1 MNDQLVKITNVAKI
15 PSSAILGFSIDNP
28 KLDSFSKTYTITI
41 NGWVLEK
48 NVPVLAMLLFNNNE
62 IIRRVPVNL
71 PRADIAK
78 THPDIIKAET
88 CGFSMVVS
96 TLGMEDNVE
105 LQIKILLQNQGQ
117 VHLGNINLQRTAK
130 LPFSYE
136 SILQPLMVTSLGRS
150 GSTWLMRVLAEH
162 SNIIVHREYPYE
174 THAAKYWIYSL
185 FKVLSEPTNYLNPNA
200 PAKHLSGLNIQWV
213 RRNITQNNLFNQ
225 WFTNDYINQVV
236 KFCKT
241 STDSFYSKVAKN
253 QNQTPSQ
260 LTYFAEKFGPWES
273 TAGLCYE
280 LYPQAKEI
288 ILVRDFR
295 DTLCSMLKFSEQRNV
310 TDFGLNSNPTDL
322 QAVKQIKNQA
332 KRLLDYSQ
340 QRANQACI
348 IHYENLVLKPD
359 ETFLAILEYLELE
372 ANTKIVKNI
381 LKKSATDTQELKN
394 HRTSKNPKK
403 SIGRWQQ
410 DLNQPMK
417 ELCEEH
423 LTKELQAFDYL

>member
-1 MNDQLVKITNVAKI
+1 MNEQLVKITNITKI

-28 KLDSFSKTYTITI
+28 KIDSFSKTYTITI

-48 NVPVLAMLLFNNNE
+48 NVPVVAMLLFDKNE

-71 PRADIAK
+71 SRPDIAK
-78 THPDIIKAET
+78 VHPDIAKAKT
-88 CGFSMVVS
+88 CGFSMIIS
-96 TLGMEDNVE
+96 TLGMADNIE
-105 LQIKILLQNQGQ
+105 LQVKALLQNQEQ
-117 VHLGNINLQRTAK
+117 VHLGSISLQRTAK

-185 FKVLSEPTNYLNPNA
+185 FKVLSEPTNYLNPDA
-200 PAKHLSGLNIQWV
+200 PAKHLSGLNIKWI
-213 RRNITQNNLFNQ
+213 RRNLTQDNLFNQ
-225 WFTNDYINQVV
+225 WFTNDYIDQVV

-241 STDSFYSKVAKN
+241 STDSFYTEVAKS

-280 LYPQAKEI
+280 LYPQTKEI

-310 TDFGLNSNPTDL
+310 TDFGLNSSPTDL

-340 QRANQACI
+340 QRVDQACVI
-348 IHYENLVLKPD
+348 RYENLVLKPD

-372 ANTKIVKNI
+372 ANTKIVKEM

-410 DLNQPMK
+410 DLNEPMK
-417 ELCEEH
+417 KLCEEY
-423 LTKELQAFDYL
+423 LTEELQAFDY

>member
-1 MNDQLVKITNVAKI
+1 MNEQLVKITNITKS
-15 PSSAILGFSIDNP
+15 PSASVLGFSIDNP
-28 KLDSFSKTYTITI
+28 KIDSSSNTYTITI

-48 NVPVLAMLLFNNNE
+48 NIPVVAMLLLDKNE

-71 PRADIAK
+71 PRPDIAK
-78 THPDIIKAET
+78 VHPDIAKAEN
-88 CGFSMVVS
+88 CGFSMVIS
-96 TLGMEDNVE
+96 TLGMADNVE
-105 LQIKILLQNQGQ
+105 LQLKVLLQTQQQ
-117 VHLGNINLQRTAK
+117 VTLGSISLQRTGK
-130 LPFSYE
+130 FPCNYE

-185 FKVLSEPTNYLNPNA
+185 FKVLSEPTNYLNPDA
-200 PAKHLSGLNIQWV
+200 PANHLSGLNIKWII
-213 RRNITQNNLFNQ
+213 RNVTQDNLFNQ
-225 WFTNDYINQVV
+225 WFTNSYIDQVI

-241 STDSFYSKVAKN
+241 STDSFYTEVAKS

-280 LYPQAKEI
+280 LYPQTKEI

-310 TDFGLNSNPTDL
+310 TDFGLNSKTTDL
-322 QAVKQIKNQA
+322 QAVNRIKNQA
-332 KRLLDYSQ
+332 QRLLDYSQ
-340 QRANQACI
+340 QRTDQTCVVR
-348 IHYENLVLKPD
+348 YENLVLKPE
-359 ETFLAILEYLELE
+359 ETFLTILEYLGLE
-372 ANTKIVKNI
+372 SNAKVVKNM
-381 LKKSATDTQELKN
+381 LKNSATDTQELKS

-410 DLNQPMK
+410 DLTEPMK
-417 ELCEEH
+417 QLCEER
-423 LTKELQAFDYL
+423 LTEELQAFGY